1 MHSLRVF
8 TLLAERKLLNKIL
21 SNGSLK
27 RGTYIQQMTKKFLV
41 GAVLAFA
48 GTAAQAQSVY
58 QVQNA
63 DFEGNWDEVAYSSY
77 KGVEPAHWNSFL
89 TGTGKLKSM
98 AGRNQLDKST
108 EVRPGSTGKSSVK
121 IFDRSVMF
129 GIIAQGN
136 LTTGCINMGSA
147 SAADASGNYNYT
159 DASNPD
165 FNQPFTGCPDSMV
178 VWVKY
183 VSTKNFKAKANTVL
197 HTQGYYQDPEANSI
211 VAKVIAKAENA
222 EITSS
227 NEWQRLSIPFVYT
240 GEKMRPAFALVSFA
254 TNVTP
259 GKGTG
264 KDYMLIDDLQYV
276 YNSNLKSFT
285 INGAPV
291 EIPAPGATAD
301 CSQYTY
307 DASQVACLSDGHSAT
322 IEQAYDEATAL
333 LTVTV
338 KADDWSES
346 KHEQVYKFQF
356 KKSVAPASVTEVTI
370 CGQKFEGLQAGVTT
384 YELPYVYN
392 PGYVFTATA
401 ADGST
406 LVLGDNGAL
415 KVDADNKAK
424 TYTFGVAN
432 AEQQVTNYVFTF
444 TDAVASAESGDYKG
458 ALSVTLTNAS
468 DESTLT
474 PLANTTIVLSKN
486 SNNTVNLA
494 LNDFSFGGIPVGD
507 IFVPNV
513 PITDGKIEATRT
525 IILTDFDADGNPV
538 QGFGSM
544 LGALPVKV
552 SASLLSA
559 SDKET
564 AASIDIITTDNPML
578 ATMFKGIHVD
588 FVPYSIGEQKVEED
602 GFGGRTYYTC
612 MQAKGRV
619 TKETAK
625 FLQVNNCY
633 VNSDG
638 EQRNLP
644 MTYVDLTEA
653 KIDADVALSDV
664 MAGAPKVNNTLVYV
678 AEGATL
684 KGDNV
689 VVGNT
694 VEKLVLADDATFNAP
709 KAFTAKKVSTTRQFE
724 TGEKAAASVILPF
737 AAEAAQIAGKVYKF
751 AGLLR
756 GELNFETVN
765 GKLEA
770 NVPYLIVAPEANPLA
785 NVEDAAVA
793 VTPDTEMAVTHD
805 LYKHVG
811 SYTVQ
816 PAVAD
821 PSHAC
826 YDYLNG
832 GFKKQYDAQLH
843 PFRALI
849 VNTDMDQAEFY
860 KVAFDGCTTGIFDVT
875 ADSSKVDVYTIEGKL
890 VRKQVDAITSLQG
903 LPAGTYIVGGKKV
916 VK

>member
-1 MHSLRVF
+1 
-8 TLLAERKLLNKIL
+8 
-21 SNGSLK
+21 
-27 RGTYIQQMTKKFLV
+27 MTKKFLL
-41 GAVLAFA
+41 GAALVLA
-48 GTAAQAQSVY
+48 GSSVQAQSVY

-63 DFEGNWDEVAYSSY
+63 DFEGNWDEVAYKSY

-89 TGTGKLKSM
+89 TGTGNLKSM

-264 KDYMLIDDLQYV
+264 SDYMLIDDLQYV
-276 YNSNLKSFT
+276 YNSNLKSFAFD
-285 INGAPV
+285 GASV
-291 EIPAPGATAD
+291 ELPAPGATAD

-307 DASQVACLSDGHSAT
+307 DASKVACQSDGHSAT

-338 KADDWSES
+338 KGDDWSETQNQ
-346 KHEQVYKFQF
+346 QVYKFQF
-356 KKSVAPASVTEVTI
+356 KKSVAPAAVTEVTI
-370 CGQKFEGLQAGVTT
+370 CGQKFDGLQAGVTS
-384 YELPYVYN
+384 YQLPYVYN

-401 ADGST
+401 AEGST

-415 KVDADNKAK
+415 KVDADNQAK
-424 TYTFGVAN
+424 TFTFGVTN

-468 DESTLT
+468 DESTMT

-486 SNNTVNLA
+486 SNGTVNLA
-494 LNDFSFGGIPVGD
+494 LNDFSFAGIPVGD

-513 PITDGKIEATRT
+513 PQTDGKIEATRT
-525 IILTDFDADGNPV
+525 IILTDFDAEGNPV

-552 SASLLSA
+552 SANLLSA
-559 SDKET
+559 SDKE
-564 AASIDIITTDNPML
+564 ASASIDIITTDNPML
-578 ATMFKGIHVD
+578 AAMFKGIHVD
-588 FVPYSIGEQKVEED
+588 FVPFSVGEQEALED

-619 TKETAK
+619 TKATAK

-633 VNSDG
+633 VNSEG
-638 EQRNLP
+638 EQRDLP
-644 MTYVDLTEA
+644 MTYIDLTEA
-653 KIDADVALSDV
+653 KVDADVTLSDV
-664 MAGAPKVNNTLVYV
+664 MAGAPKVNNTLVYT
-678 AEGATL
+678 AEGTAI

-689 VVGNT
+689 IEGSKAQT
-694 VEKLVLADDATFNAP
+694 LVLADDATFNAP
-709 KAFTAKKVSTTRQFE
+709 KAFTAKSVRMTRQFE
-724 TGEKAAASVILPF
+724 TGEKAAASIILPF
-737 AAEAAQIAGKVYKF
+737 AADAAQLSGKVYKF

-756 GELNFETVN
+756 GELNFESVN
-765 GKLEA
+765 GQLEA
-770 NVPYLIVAPEANPLA
+770 NVPYLLVAPEANPLA

-793 VTPDTEMAVTHD
+793 VTPAEEMAVVHD

-821 PSHAC
+821 PAHAC
-826 YDYLNG
+826 YDYLNE
-832 GFKKQYDAQLH
+832 GFKKQYDAQLR
-843 PFRALI
+843 PFRAFI
-849 VNTDMDQAEFY
+849 INTDTDQAEFY

-875 ADSSKVDVYTIEGKL
+875 ADSSKVDVYTIDGKL
-890 VRKQVDAITSLQG
+890 VRQQVEAITSLQG
-903 LPAGTYIVGGKKV
+903 LPAGAYIVGGKKV